1 MRIAIVHEW
10 LEGYAGSE
18 RVTEQLLAMFP
29 GADLFSLVD
38 FVPPENRHFLRGHAP
53 HTSFIQ
59 RLPFAKK
66 RFRSYLPLFPFAI
79 QQLDLALYDLVI
91 SCSHAV
97 AKGVITSPS
106 QLHLS
111 YVLSPMRYAWDLQGE
126 YLRTSGLEHGVR
138 GWLARASL
146 HRLRQWDVASSHGV
160 DRFVTVS
167 QFVARRIAKAY
178 GREAC
183 VIPPPVD
190 TDAFTPWGER
200 ENYYLVMARQVPYKR
215 IDLVVQAFAEMPQRR
230 LVVIGE
236 GPEAA
241 KIRRMAT
248 KNVAVLGHQPF
259 EIVREHMRKGRAFI
273 YAAIEDFG
281 ITLAE
286 AQAAGMPVI
295 ALCRGGAEDIVL
307 GLETETPTGVFFEE
321 QTAEAIVAAVER
333 FESPSTESTG
343 GTVGTMRR
351 DSPSRLFAPGCTAAS
366 RRPRKHTSGRDQARG
381 CFRFPED
388 WKERAASK
396 DCRRIARS
404 RRLRWAGITWWNRR
418 RWQVRERTRRQRARE
433 AKDRAGEKEPRRRI
447 ERYPSACSLSQ
458 PVGSCFP
465 DSVVRR
471 GRLRAWN
478 RTPFAFS
485 LHCSMVGDEKIAP
498 VS

>member
-38 FVPPENRHFLRGHAP
+38 FVPPEHRHFLRGHTP
-53 HTSFIQ
+53 RTSFIQ
-59 RLPFAKK
+59 GLPFAKR

-79 QQLDLALYDLVI
+79 QQLDLAPYDLVI

-138 GWLARASL
+138 GWLARATL

-167 QFVARRIAKAY
+167 QFVGRRIAKAY
-178 GREAC
+178 GRDAC

-215 IDLVVQAFAEMPQRR
+215 IDLVVQAFADMPERQ
-230 LVVIGE
+230 LVVIGD
-236 GPEAA
+236 GPETA

-248 KNVAVLGHQPF
+248 KNVSILGHQPF
-259 EIVREHMRKGRAFI
+259 EVVREHMRKARAFI

-281 ITLAE
+281 IALAE

-321 QTAEAIVAAVER
+321 QTAEAIVAAVEC
-333 FESPSTESTG
+333 FESAEHRIHWRNCRDNAKRFSVAAFRSRMHGFIEEATEAQLTSG
-343 GTVGTMRR
+343 SG
-351 DSPSRLFAPGCTAAS
+351 SRPLSLSRQSERTSGE
-366 RRPRKHTSGRDQARG
+366 RRPVPNRKEPAIALGGRHLVE
-381 CFRFPED
+381 PVV
-388 WKERAASK
+388 
-396 DCRRIARS
+396 
-404 RRLRWAGITWWNRR
+404 L
-418 RWQVRERTRRQRARE
+418 
-433 AKDRAGEKEPRRRI
+433 AGEG
-447 ERYPSACSLSQ
+447 A
-458 PVGSCFP
+458 
-465 DSVVRR
+465 D
-471 GRLRAWN
+471 
-478 RTPFAFS
+478 
-485 LHCSMVGDEKIAP
+485 AP
-498 VS
+498 AGGA

>member
-18 RVTEQLLAMFP
+18 RVTEQLLTMFP

-38 FVPPENRHFLRGHAP
+38 FVAPQHRHFLRGHAP

-59 RLPFAKK
+59 RLPFAKR

-79 QQLDLALYDLVI
+79 QQLDLAPYDVVI

-126 YLRTSGLEHGVR
+126 YLRTTGLEHGVR

-190 TDAFTPWGER
+190 TDAFTPSGKR

-215 IDLVVQAFAEMPQRR
+215 IDLVVQAFAEMPERR
-230 LVVIGE
+230 LVVIGD

-259 EIVREHMRKGRAFI
+259 EIVLEHMRKGRAFI

-295 ALCRGGAEDIVL
+295 ALRRGGAEDIVL
-307 GLETETPTGVFFEE
+307 GLEREAPTGVFFED
-321 QTAEAIVAAVER
+321 QTAEAIVAAVTR
-333 FESPSTESTG
+333 FESAEHRIDWRNCRDNAERFSVSAFRARMHGCIEEATEAYLGSGSSSRPLSLSGRSESTRGERGPTPHRTEPARAG
-343 GTVGTMRR
+343 GRHHIVE
-351 DSPSRLFAPGCTAAS
+351 PAAL
-366 RRPRKHTSGRDQARG
+366 AA
-381 CFRFPED
+381 
-388 WKERAASK
+388 ERADAS
-396 DCRRIARS
+396 AS
-404 RRLRWAGITWWNRR
+404 GA
-418 RWQVRERTRRQRARE
+418 
-433 AKDRAGEKEPRRRI
+433 
-447 ERYPSACSLSQ
+447 
-458 PVGSCFP
+458 
-465 DSVVRR
+465 
-471 GRLRAWN
+471 
-478 RTPFAFS
+478 
-485 LHCSMVGDEKIAP
+485 
-498 VS
+498 